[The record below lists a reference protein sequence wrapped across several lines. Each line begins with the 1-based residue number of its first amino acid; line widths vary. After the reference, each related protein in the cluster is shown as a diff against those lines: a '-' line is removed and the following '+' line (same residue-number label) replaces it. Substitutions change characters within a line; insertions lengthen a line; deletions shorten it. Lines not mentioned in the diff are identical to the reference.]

1 MHRDRFGLDLTT
13 NIRIFPDRE
22 YPIRS
27 DLPLDFPVDKKLF
40 LKRNRAFDFD
50 IIRENAFPSFGFGLH
65 FSTDSG
71 CGLGSGRRGST
82 GAYAVML
89 LQSPSP
95 LSRSMLN
102 SLLVVSNLRSPK
114 E

>member
-1 MHRDRFGLDLTT
+1 MDRHRFGVDLTT
-13 NIRIFPDRE
+13 NIRVFPDRE
-22 YPIRS
+22 YTIRS
-27 DLPLDFPVDKKLF
+27 DVPLDFSIDKKLF

-50 IIRENAFPSFGFGLH
+50 TTRENAFPSFGFGLH

-71 CGLGSGRRGST
+71 CGLGYGHRGSA
-82 GAYAVML
+82 GRMRSCHSD
-89 LQSPSP
+89 SPSP

-102 SLLVVSNLRSPK
+102 RLLVVSNLRSPR